1 MLGAGVRRPRRGVPA
16 DRGRPRGRRLRALA
30 RARRPGGDARRRR
43 GPPARALL
51 PPPVLDRPPHRGAV
65 RRAGDAGRARV
76 AVLESSRT
84 SRQGRQWPFVT
95 PMDLLR
101 FKPLPPLARV
111 RLGAAV
117 LAIQRGPGNPA
128 PFERVTA
135 RAWIERYMGRDAWRA
150 LWGPLL
156 RGKFGERADDIAM
169 VWLQNKLRLRRGDD
183 AAEEKL
189 GYPKRSWEPLFD
201 ALRERDRG
209 RRRARAD
216 RPPGGARRAR
226 ASSSR
231 RARPGSFRRGP
242 RPARLRDAASPSA
255 TTPCWRRCPS
265 DVFEQLARAR
275 PAAGGLP
282 GQAARDRVLHRALPA
297 DRARPPVL
305 AVLLDQHRRR
315 RAAVRRPDRA
325 HEPDRARSATA
336 AAASS
341 TWPTTSRAA
350 TSCSSSTPRRCSS
363 ATRRACGRST
373 RAFDT
378 QLGQAACGCT
388 ASRPPSRS

>member
-1 MLGAGVRRPRRGVPA
+1 MRIAVLGAGVAGLVAALRLTEAGHTVDVYERWPGLGGQAATLDVGEGHLLERYYHHLFST
-16 DRGRPRGRRLRALA
+16 DRHIAALYDELGMPDELEWISLERRLL
-30 RARRPGGDARRRR
+30 RRR
-43 GPPARALL
+43 
-51 PPPVLDRPPHRGAV
+51 
-65 RRAGDAGRARV
+65 
-76 AVLESSRT
+76 
-84 SRQGRQWPFVT
+84 QQWPFVT

-135 RAWIERYMGRDAWRA
+135 RKWIERYMGRDAYRA

-169 VWLQNKLRLRRGDD
+169 VWLQNKFRLRRGDD

-189 GYPKRSWEPLFD
+189 GYPKHSWEPLFD
-201 ALRERDRG
+201 ALRDADRG

-216 RPPGGARRAR
+216 RPPGGA
-226 ASSSR
+226 SVE
-231 RARPGSFRRGP
+231 PGFVVTPGAPELVPRGP

-255 TTPCWRRCPS
+255 TTPCWPRVPS

-275 PAAGGLP
+275 RAARGLP
-282 GQAARDRVLHRALPA
+282 GEAARDRVLHRALPA

-315 RAAVRRPDRA
+315 RAAVRRA
-325 HEPDRARSATA
+325 
-336 AAASS
+336 
-341 TWPTTSRAA
+341 
-350 TSCSSSTPRRCSS
+350 
-363 ATRRACGRST
+363 
-373 RAFDT
+373 
-378 QLGQAACGCT
+378 
-388 ASRPPSRS
+388 